1 MLRRARFNLTHLRSG
16 KESRLFDLTPRLR
29 VPAVTRA
36 AAMPSLPPQPVPP
49 KFSMSRRTLLKTGVA
64 GGAALILGRW
74 LYTATT
80 PRAAPEAALQD
91 SARSIL
97 AAIIPVLLDGALPG
111 GTEIPAALAETLVG
125 VEQTIAGLPPATRD
139 ELAELFSL
147 LDFAPARCLLAGV
160 WAPWPQAPGEAI
172 AAFLTRWRDSRFA
185 LLRSAYGALHQI
197 VLAAWYA
204 NPRSWPALG
213 YAGPPALSTE

>member
-1 MLRRARFNLTHLRSG
+1 MLPLS
-16 KESRLFDLTPRLR
+16 
-29 VPAVTRA
+29 
-36 AAMPSLPPQPVPP
+36 PQSDPP
-49 KFSMSRRTLLKTGVA
+49 KFSMSRRALLKAGVA
-64 GGAALILGRW
+64 GAAALALGRW

-80 PRAAPEAALQD
+80 PGAAVHAALEA
-91 SARSIL
+91 SARPIL

-111 GTEIPAALAETLVG
+111 GTATVAAYAETLAG

-147 LDFAPARCLLAGV
+147 LDFAPTRCLVAGV
-160 WAPWPQAPGEAI
+160 WAPWPQASREAI
-172 AAFLTRWRDSRFA
+172 AAFLSSWRDSRFA

-204 NPRSWPALG
+204 NPRSWPAIG
-213 YAGPPALSTE
+213 YAGPPALFTG